1 MTDKNADDIALI
13 RELATILGDTD
24 LTEIEIAEGEKRVK
38 VKREITMAAA
48 PAYLAAPPP
57 MAAPQMAGA
66 AAPAAPAA
74 AAAAVNAMTS
84 PMVGTAY
91 LAAKPGDP
99 PFVRVGDAIR
109 EGQTMM
115 IIEAMKVMNPI
126 KADRSGT
133 LSQILITDAEPLEFG
148 QPLFVIG

>member
-13 RELATILGDTD
+13 RELATILGETD

-38 VKREITMAAA
+38 VKREITHA
-48 PAYLAAPPP
+48 PAATY
-57 MAAPQMAGA
+57 MAAPQMAAPATA
-66 AAPAAPAA
+66 ASAAPAA
-74 AAAAVNAMTS
+74 AAPAATVNAMTS

-91 LAAKPGDP
+91 LSAKPGDP
-99 PFVRVGDAIR
+99 PFVRVGDAIK

-133 LSQILITDAEPLEFG
+133 LSQILVTDAEPLEFG